1 MKNRIP
7 LQLLGH
13 DEYLGMRAGARVIE
27 QDQHGEKVLL
37 LPDGTYLKLFR
48 RKRVLTSAAWKPYAQ
63 RFVENAAALRRLDI
77 PCPQV
82 LKHYRI
88 PAISRDAVHY
98 LPLEGKTIRQV
109 ISDGLSEA
117 RATALRSQLLEFI
130 KHIHSLGIFFRSAHL
145 GNIVLTPEGTLGLID
160 ISDLK
165 ISWFALGPFR
175 RRRNLRHVLRC
186 REDREWLRKSI
197 DWAKLDQ

>member
-130 KHIHSLGIFFRSAHL
+130 NHIHSLGIFFRSAHL

-186 REDREWLRKSI
+186 REDREWLRKST
-197 DWAKLDQ
+197 DWAELDK

>member
-27 QDQHGEKVLL
+27 QDEYGEKVLL

>member
-98 LPLEGKTIRQV
+98 LPLAGKTIRQV

-130 KHIHSLGIFFRSAHL
+130 NHIHSLGIFFRSAHL

-186 REDREWLRKSI
+186 REDREWLRKST
-197 DWAKLDQ
+197 DWAELDK